1 MKRSIVIV
9 ALIAGIVG
17 VAIGAGIMAAG
28 DTLRGPTNSA
38 SGAEGPDA
46 PAKDQERAEKAS
58 GGHGGEEGEGSPGEV
73 SLTPA
78 QIELAKITVQVVASV
93 PLSVE
98 LRVPGEVALDR
109 NRTTSILPRVPGVVR
124 EIRANLGEQ
133 LSAGAVLALIDSR
146 ELADAQSGYMTA
158 RQRTALAR
166 TTAQREEK
174 LWKQKI
180 TAEQD
185 YLAAKQ
191 AYSEAQVNERAA
203 EQKLQA
209 LGLSAADIKRGGS
222 GVEGALTLFPVTAP
236 FDGTVIEKN
245 VAQGDLV
252 DGQTALF
259 KFANLDT
266 LWVIGSVYEKDIS
279 RVYRGQTALV
289 TVPAYPERGFEG
301 TVTWV
306 SDVLDER
313 TRTLPIRVEVNNGDR
328 LLKARTF
335 ANIALRVGTA
345 DPVIAIPPAALQRQ
359 GTESIVFVQD
369 EAGDFVRR
377 EVETGT
383 RTADQVEILKGLNIG
398 ERVVVDGSFILKS
411 ELEKAGFGGGDGH

>member
-9 ALIAGIVG
+9 ALIAGIAG

-78 QIELAKITVQVVASV
+78 QIELAKITVQVV
-93 PLSVE
+93 
-98 LRVPGEVALDR
+98 
-109 NRTTSILPRVPGVVR
+109 
-124 EIRANLGEQ
+124 
-133 LSAGAVLALIDSR
+133 SAGAVLALIDSR

-174 LWKQKI
+174 LWKQKV

-209 LGLSAADIKRGGS
+209 LG
-222 GVEGALTLFPVTAP
+222 
-236 FDGTVIEKN
+236 
-245 VAQGDLV
+245 
-252 DGQTALF
+252 
-259 KFANLDT
+259 
-266 LWVIGSVYEKDIS
+266 
-279 RVYRGQTALV
+279 
-289 TVPAYPERGFEG
+289 
-301 TVTWV
+301 
-306 SDVLDER
+306 
-313 TRTLPIRVEVNNGDR
+313 
-328 LLKARTF
+328 
-335 ANIALRVGTA
+335 
-345 DPVIAIPPAALQRQ
+345 
-359 GTESIVFVQD
+359 
-369 EAGDFVRR
+369 RR
-377 EVETGT
+377 H
-383 RTADQVEILKGLNIG
+383 
-398 ERVVVDGSFILKS
+398 
-411 ELEKAGFGGGDGH
+411 KAGRLGS